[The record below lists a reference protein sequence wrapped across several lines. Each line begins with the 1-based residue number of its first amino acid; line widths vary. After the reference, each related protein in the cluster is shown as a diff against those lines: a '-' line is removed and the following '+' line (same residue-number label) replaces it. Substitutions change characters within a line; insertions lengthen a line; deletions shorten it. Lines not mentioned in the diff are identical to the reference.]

1 MDIYKKRIKK
11 YKKRVK
17 MALLVLYSVKKVNEG
32 IGVWLHFGYSLNE
45 EAATSFL
52 SRVILR
58 PYRFDFGLRHQV
70 EVPQTLIIIGFE
82 ALFVLHKKLY
92 KVVQAVFTGLRPVF
106 GPFLL
111 SLVRQYVVRCSAGS
125 SQDSNVPRVAGCQLL
140 LHQHQKASRRW

>member
-1 MDIYKKRIKK
+1 MDI

-58 PYRFDFGLRHQV
+58 PYRFDSGLRHQV
-70 EVPQTLIIIGFE
+70 EVLQILKGFE

-92 KVVQAVFTGLRPVF
+92 KVVQAVFTGLRPVL

-125 SQDSNVPRVAGCQLL
+125 SQDSNVPTVAGCQLL
-140 LHQHQKASRRW
+140 LYQHQKASRRW

>member
-17 MALLVLYSVKKVNEG
+17 M
-32 IGVWLHFGYSLNE
+32 
-45 EAATSFL
+45 
-52 SRVILR
+52 
-58 PYRFDFGLRHQV
+58 
-70 EVPQTLIIIGFE
+70 

-111 SLVRQYVVRCSAGS
+111 SLVR
-125 SQDSNVPRVAGCQLL
+125 
-140 LHQHQKASRRW
+140 

>member
-58 PYRFDFGLRHQV
+58 PYRFDSGLRQLKS
-70 EVPQTLIIIGFE
+70 PIFWGFFYFV
-82 ALFVLHKKLY
+82 LYFVLHS
-92 KVVQAVFTGLRPVF
+92 
-106 GPFLL
+106 
-111 SLVRQYVVRCSAGS
+111 SLKC
-125 SQDSNVPRVAGCQLL
+125 
-140 LHQHQKASRRW
+140 